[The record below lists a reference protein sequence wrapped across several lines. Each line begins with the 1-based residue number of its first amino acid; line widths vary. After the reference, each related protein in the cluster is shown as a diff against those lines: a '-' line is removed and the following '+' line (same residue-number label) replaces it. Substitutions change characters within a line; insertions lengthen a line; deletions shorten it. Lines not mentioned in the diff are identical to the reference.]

1 MSITQGGNGFPHLAD
16 AFYQYMA
23 KGVYTNIT
31 VDTADVPGAVLK
43 YAVQK
48 VPELIVVY
56 P

>member
-16 AFYQYMA
+16 AVYQYMA

-43 YAVQK
+43 YE
-48 VPELIVVY
+48 VPELLVVY